1 MRKPR
6 NDLEHIEQVKLFNWA
21 RQNESMYLHLS
32 LLFAIPNGGRRHIGT
47 ARKLKAEGVKAG
59 VPDCF
64 LAVPKDEKHGLFI
77 EMKNGKN
84 KPTSNQNWWLT
95 SMKVE
100 GYETAVCYRFEEAR
114 GTIIEYMK
122 LEVKDAR

>member
-32 LLFAIPNGGRRHIGT
+32 LLFAIPNGGHRHIGT

-64 LAVPKDEKHGLFI
+64 LAVPKDEKHGDTQNAYEAQIRELNRQVYNLYQRI
-77 EMKNGKN
+77 EVLVKENNELSQLRK
-84 KPTSNQNWWLT
+84 S
-95 SMKVE
+95 
-100 GYETAVCYRFEEAR
+100 
-114 GTIIEYMK
+114 EYK
-122 LEVKDAR
+122 SKS